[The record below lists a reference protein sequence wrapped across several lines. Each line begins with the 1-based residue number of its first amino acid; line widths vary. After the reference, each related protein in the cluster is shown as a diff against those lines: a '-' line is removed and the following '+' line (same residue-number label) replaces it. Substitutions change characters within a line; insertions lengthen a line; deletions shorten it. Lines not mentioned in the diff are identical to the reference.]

1 MNVLKKET
9 KRRNYSRGTG
19 NGSPIKVNF
28 TDIEEKLLKLLTPE
42 AAEIASVPQG
52 GVPVLKKPHIEQIL
66 TFLNVCEVL
75 YLLKDLILCEQYVYV
90 FITLIYTNIL
100 KICYKHCILIG
111 VLLG

>member
-9 KRRNYSRGTG
+9 KRRNYSRGT
-19 NGSPIKVNF
+19 NGGFPIKVNF
-28 TDIEEKLLKLLTPE
+28 TDIEEKLLELLTPE
-42 AAEIASVPQG
+42 AAGIVSVSQG
-52 GVPVLKKPHIEQIL
+52 EVPVLKKPHIEQVL

-75 YLLKDLILCEQYVYV
+75 YLMKDLILCKQHVYV